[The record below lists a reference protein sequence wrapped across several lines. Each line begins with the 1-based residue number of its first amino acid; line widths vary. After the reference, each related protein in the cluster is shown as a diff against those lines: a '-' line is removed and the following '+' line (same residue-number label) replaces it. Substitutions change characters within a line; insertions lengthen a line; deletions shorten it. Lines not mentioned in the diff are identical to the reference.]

1 MEPSKLPRRDTYSMP
16 IQHVDDMHTHHNQ
29 FCWKEIVYLYPIC
42 LVSHGPSPRLK
53 SNVHISSKKKEKPNV
68 HVPSSMVYTS
78 ISDEIRVERC
88 GQSLT
93 DRCPQHLTA
102 RQDWLR
108 LESWIRVTRW
118 CQGRTIQTTTCSYL
132 HLRRSFRTV
141 PNRHRVRLCINN
153 CIDNTAGTVIST
165 ESYRSNTSC

>member
-1 MEPSKLPRRDTYSMP
+1 MEKSKLPKTRHIQYAYTTRRWYAHTSQP
-16 IQHVDDMHTHHNQ
+16 ILLKRNCVFVPYLFGFTWSKSKAQIKCTH
-29 FCWKEIVYLYPIC
+29 FF
-42 LVSHGPSPRLK
+42 
-53 SNVHISSKKKEKPNV
+53 KKKPNV

-78 ISDEIRVERC
+78 ISDEIRVERW

-118 CQGRTIQTTTCSYL
+118 CQGRTIQTTTCSYQQQ
-132 HLRRSFRTV
+132 RDRNVGPIPPKARSY
-141 PNRHRVRLCINN
+141 
-153 CIDNTAGTVIST
+153 S
-165 ESYRSNTSC
+165 

>member
-1 MEPSKLPRRDTYSMP
+1 MDCDGLEWSRPNYQDETHTVCLYNTSMICTHITTNFAEKKLCICTLFVWFHMVQVQGS
-16 IQHVDDMHTHHNQ
+16 NQ
-29 FCWKEIVYLYPIC
+29 MYAFLQ
-42 LVSHGPSPRLK
+42 
-53 SNVHISSKKKEKPNV
+53 KKKNV

-118 CQGRTIQTTTCSYL
+118 CQGRTIQTTTCSYQQQ
-132 HLRRSFRTV
+132 RDRNVGPIPPNVGQARSY
-141 PNRHRVRLCINN
+141 
-153 CIDNTAGTVIST
+153 S
-165 ESYRSNTSC
+165 